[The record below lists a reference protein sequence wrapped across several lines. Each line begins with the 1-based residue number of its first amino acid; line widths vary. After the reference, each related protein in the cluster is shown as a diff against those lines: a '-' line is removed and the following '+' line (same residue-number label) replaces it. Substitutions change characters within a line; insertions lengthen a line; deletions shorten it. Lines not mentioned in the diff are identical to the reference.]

1 MSDIETSLGHI
12 THYFICNICN
22 TSIFVLFKVVTK
34 IPLHFFHH
42 SYSFPILSSSSPFRD
57 CRHAHNRL
65 TGPQICNSLRPY
77 LIFLQANQAWP
88 AILFPSS
95 SNHRSIHHAT
105 PLPPPITLPKV
116 TTGCSIPLQ
125 VHRWKGAQTGRMEDK
140 RGFSRWGDDGGV
152 ITTGKVY
159 LHEECNGELSAGN
172 FRLSPSCWGHENKS
186 RVNEIVPSLSLH

>member
-1 MSDIETSLGHI
+1 M
-12 THYFICNICN
+12 
-22 TSIFVLFKVVTK
+22 VTK

-42 SYSFPILSSSSPFRD
+42 SYSFSILSSSSPFRD

-159 LHEECNGELSAGN
+159 LHEECDGELSAGN
-172 FRLSPSCWGHENKS
+172 FRLSSSCWGHENKS
-186 RVNEIVPSLSLH
+186 RVNEIVPSLSVH